1 MDYCFAECRV
11 LKFQQ
16 SHFLSGFLHS
26 YSQLTSRV
34 TSISENEMNMYK
46 DYIQMPDI
54 TILFSRKHWSRMT
67 WIDGNRKEYIQDT
80 WETIVIL
87 KTLNVM

>member
-46 DYIQMPDI
+46 DYIQKQQQNTPGKI
-54 TILFSRKHWSRMT
+54 FQT
-67 WIDGNRKEYIQDT
+67 
-80 WETIVIL
+80 
-87 KTLNVM
+87 